1 MKSVT
6 IINFGWSQSK
16 HREGLSLDQMQAF
29 DLIHDWYGS
38 NPDMPFVLRG
48 YAGTGK
54 TFLVQRVIQ
63 SFQDC
68 FKTRDLDKNKNVGL
82 RVALCAPTHK
92 ARHVLDAMAQEAGL
106 TVHISTLHSLLH
118 VMPGGEYDENGKQQ
132 LKPNTYSREPY
143 YHEFDLVIIDEASM
157 LGQELFKLIPSRI
170 PTIFMGDP
178 AQLPPIEDNV
188 DSSPI
193 FQLPLGMELT
203 QVMRYEGAI
212 ATYVTA
218 LRQNLNSQFPP
229 RLQSQ
234 GNIEKMQFDTWIAA
248 AIDAYKFSRSSAK
261 ILAWTNNQVNNLN
274 QQIRAALYPGAE
286 PIEIGEILFAKEP
299 IFLNADSGEQK
310 EIFMHSCAEC
320 EVRNFK
326 EYSGSRH
333 HLVHSSFKTYRIE
346 IKNDLGKEASLSIIH
361 PDSWDL
367 IKYAVNN
374 AKKEIFKL
382 AANQRSYAWR
392 EYYEFLET
400 YNLLVKGSLMNRLQ
414 YGYAITVHQSQ
425 GGTFTNCFVDT
436 SNIFGCRDNVMRNKL
451 LYVAY
456 SRASQQLYCYSK
468 W

>member
-1 MKSVT
+1 
-6 IINFGWSQSK
+6 
-16 HREGLSLDQMQAF
+16 
-29 DLIHDWYGS
+29 
-38 NPDMPFVLRG
+38 
-48 YAGTGK
+48 
-54 TFLVQRVIQ
+54 
-63 SFQDC
+63 
-68 FKTRDLDKNKNVGL
+68 
-82 RVALCAPTHK
+82 
-92 ARHVLDAMAQEAGL
+92 
-106 TVHISTLHSLLH
+106 
-118 VMPGGEYDENGKQQ
+118 
-132 LKPNTYSREPY
+132 
-143 YHEFDLVIIDEASM
+143 
-157 LGQELFKLIPSRI
+157 
-170 PTIFMGDP
+170 
-178 AQLPPIEDNV
+178 
-188 DSSPI
+188 
-193 FQLPLGMELT
+193 
-203 QVMRYEGAI
+203 
-212 ATYVTA
+212 
-218 LRQNLNSQFPP
+218 
-229 RLQSQ
+229 
-234 GNIEKMQFDTWIAA
+234 MQFDTWIAA

-274 QQIRAALYPGAE
+274 QQIRAVLYPGAE

-320 EVRNFK
+320 EVRDFK

-333 HLVHSSFKTYRIE
+333 HLVHSPFKTYRIE

-374 AKKEIFKL
+374 AKKEIFQL
-382 AANQRSYAWR
+382 TTNQRSYAWR
-392 EYYEFLET
+392 EYYQFLET

-425 GGTFTNCFVDT
+425 GGTFANCFVDT